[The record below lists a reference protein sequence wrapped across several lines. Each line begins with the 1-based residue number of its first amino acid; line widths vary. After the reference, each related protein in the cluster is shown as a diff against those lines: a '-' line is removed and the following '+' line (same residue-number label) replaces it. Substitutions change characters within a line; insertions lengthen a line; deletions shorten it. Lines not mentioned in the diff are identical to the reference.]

1 MEDIWI
7 CVFGSATIQIKKDVE
22 KVLAILISPVRE
34 IIKFIWDYIKSTS
47 LTAVQMMLMRRILCI
62 LATHYRNGQSK
73 TSIIQK
79 IL

>member
-7 CVFGSATIQIKKDVE
+7 RVFGSATIQIKKDVE
-22 KVLAILISPVRE
+22 KVLAILISPIRE
-34 IIKFIWDYIKSTS
+34 IVKFIWDYIKSTS

-62 LATHYRNGQSK
+62 LATYYRNGQSK
-73 TSIIQK
+73 TSFIQK